1 MSYVYVSKKMSV
13 LCTATQILSYFESST
28 KIRVNTRCQA
38 LCVVWPLFRVWFFGI
53 MIQKLPFCLIIV
65 LFSHLQVVISK
76 SDLHARTSLNISP
89 NGSTFLWL
97 PQDEYSGPSFFEC
110 VHFLF
115 RHVKHLRITRKPL
128 GLFHG
133 RWPNTVRKSLRYL
146 SGMLISRDSGTVKWV
161 FTLRTLCL
169 DFDVLTT
176 AIQQKRML

>member
-1 MSYVYVSKKMSV
+1 MLLLAQPGRSTILSAYVDTADHLHLFTLRFYLLHV
-13 LCTATQILSYFESST
+13 LCVCFKKNVGTMHCYADFESST

-38 LCVVWPLFRVWFFGI
+38 LCVVWSLFRVWFFGI

-133 RWPNTVRKSLRYL
+133 R
-146 SGMLISRDSGTVKWV
+146 
-161 FTLRTLCL
+161 
-169 DFDVLTT
+169 
-176 AIQQKRML
+176 